1 MDGIMRSPSA
11 LAPIVGTP
19 WKGVRYG
26 CTTRDG
32 GVSKG
37 PWASL
42 NLGLN
47 TQDDPQDVAENR
59 RLLAQSLPSEPL
71 WLKQVHG
78 IEIVD
83 ADAVPASASSP
94 PVADASV
101 TTTPG
106 RVLAIL
112 TADCAP
118 VVIADL
124 DGKAVGVAHAG
135 WRGLAAGVLDS
146 LMVALNARCR
156 DARGWRA
163 WIGPCIGPANFEVGE
178 DVHRAFVQPD
188 PSASVHF
195 SMGRQAGK
203 WQADLAGLVAHRLAQ
218 LGIADVERNDSC
230 TFEQASRLY
239 SYRRSPVT
247 GRMATIAW
255 LQPDCPASRSA

>member
-1 MDGIMRSPSA
+1 MEGIMNSPSA
-11 LAPIVGTP
+11 LAPIVGAP

-26 CTTRDG
+26 CTTRNG

-47 TQDDPQDVAENR
+47 TQDDPEDVAKNR
-59 RLLAQSLPSEPL
+59 RLLTDSLPSEPL
-71 WLKQVHG
+71 WLRQVHG
-78 IEIVD
+78 IEVVD
-83 ADAVPASASSP
+83 ADAMPAPVSSP
-94 PVADASV
+94 PVADAAV

-118 VVIADL
+118 VVIADI
-124 DGKAVGVAHAG
+124 DGHALGVAHAG
-135 WRGLAAGVLDS
+135 WRGLAGGVLES
-146 LMVALNARCR
+146 LMAALHARCS

-163 WIGPCIGPANFEVGE
+163 WIGPCIGSANFEVGD

-195 SMGRQAGK
+195 LMGRQAGK

-218 LGIADVERNDSC
+218 SGIGDIERNGSC
-230 TFEQASRLY
+230 TFEQTDLLY
-239 SYRRSPVT
+239 SYRRSPIT

-255 LQPDCPASRSA
+255 LQPDSAASASA

>member
-1 MDGIMRSPSA
+1 MKAPSA
-11 LAPIVGTP
+11 LAPIMGAP

-26 CTTRDG
+26 CTTREG
-32 GVSKG
+32 GVSEG

-59 RLLAQSLPSEPL
+59 RLLAESLPSEPL

-78 IEIVD
+78 IEVFD
-83 ADAVPASASSP
+83 ADTMPAHLSYP
-94 PVADASV
+94 PVADAAV

-124 DGKAVGVAHAG
+124 DGNAVGVAHAG

-146 LMVALNARCR
+146 LTEALNARCS

-163 WIGPCIGPANFEVGE
+163 WIGPCIGAANFEVGE
-178 DVHRAFVQPD
+178 DVYGAFVLSD
-188 PSASVHF
+188 ASAAMHF
-195 SMGRQAGK
+195 SSGRQAGK
-203 WQADLAGLVAHRLAQ
+203 WQADLAGLVTHRLAQ
-218 LGIADVERNDSC
+218 LGITDIERNGSC
-230 TFEQASRLY
+230 TFEQTAMLY
-239 SYRRSPVT
+239 SYRRSPIT

-255 LQPDCPASRSA
+255 LQPDLAATANA